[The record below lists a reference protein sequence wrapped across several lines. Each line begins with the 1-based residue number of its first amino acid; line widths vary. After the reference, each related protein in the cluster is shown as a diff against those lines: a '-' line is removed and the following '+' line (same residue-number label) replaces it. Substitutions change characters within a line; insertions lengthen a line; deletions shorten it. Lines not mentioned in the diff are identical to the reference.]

1 MIKTPIDNSANR
13 TTSVA
18 NTLNQIQKHT
28 NQIIN
33 KNHNSLLQN
42 FP

>member
-18 NTLNQIQKHT
+18 NTLSQIQKNT
-28 NQIIN
+28 NQIVN
-33 KNHNSLLQN
+33 KNHNSPLQN